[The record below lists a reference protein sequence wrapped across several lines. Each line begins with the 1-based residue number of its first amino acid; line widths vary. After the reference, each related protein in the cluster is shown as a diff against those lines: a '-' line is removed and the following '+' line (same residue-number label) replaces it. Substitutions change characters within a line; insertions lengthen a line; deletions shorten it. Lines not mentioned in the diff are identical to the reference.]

1 MQEID
6 YQKRIQELETEIEKL
21 QGLVINDELTGV
33 LNRKG
38 INEKLDIIFKEALYV
53 KDHPDSKRSFHVD
66 NLSIIYIDLDDFK
79 KINDNY
85 GHNIGDEVLKKLSF
99 VVKEEIREIDVI
111 GRMGGEEFVV
121 ALVGATEE
129 DAYKK
134 SERIRT
140 AIKDNLK
147 IEEFPNLNV
156 TGSIGIASVKKTES
170 KTISELI
177 TMADKAMYE
186 AKKNRG
192 KDNVVRYSE
201 LVES

>member
-1 MQEID
+1 MLETD
-6 YQKRIQELETEIEKL
+6 YQKKIQELETEVEKL
-21 QGLVINDELTGV
+21 QGLVANDELTGI

-38 INEKLDIIFKEALYV
+38 INEKLDIIFKEALYI
-53 KDHPDSKRSFHVD
+53 KDHPDSKRNFHVN

-79 KINDNY
+79 KINDTY
-85 GHNIGDEVLKKLSF
+85 GHDIGDKVLKKLSF

-134 SERIRT
+134 AERIRI
-140 AIKDNLK
+140 AIKNNLK
-147 IEEFPNLNV
+147 IEELPNLIV
-156 TGSIGIASVKKTES
+156 TGSIGTASVRKTES

-192 KDNVVRYSE
+192 KDNVVRFSE
-201 LVES
+201 IA

>member
-1 MQEID
+1 
-6 YQKRIQELETEIEKL
+6 
-21 QGLVINDELTGV
+21 LVANDELTGI

-38 INEKLDIIFKEALYV
+38 INEKLDIIFKEALYI
-53 KDHPDSKRSFHVD
+53 KDHPDSKRSFHVN

-79 KINDNY
+79 KINDTY
-85 GHNIGDEVLKKLSF
+85 GHDIGDKVLKKLSF

-134 SERIRT
+134 AERIRI
-140 AIKDNLK
+140 AIKNNLK
-147 IEEFPNLNV
+147 IEELPNLIV
-156 TGSIGIASVKKTES
+156 TGSIGTASVRKTES

-192 KDNVVRYSE
+192 KDNVVRFSE
-201 LVES
+201 IA